1 MDGNFG
7 LDLDTVIHHVENAD
21 TFSIFFPIL
30 RRALVV
36 DLREAPGQG
45 PLIRVMPMARSAAD
59 RIRSLKRQR
68 PQLPRPTE
76 VIAIPWATYVEN
88 VVSSGVWDRLLRRLE
103 VQPPGRRGPDSQRL
117 PRGPTPLRAP
127 RNRRAHPRRPV
138 PDDLGPQVLTRWVFL
153 RGRPKIT
160 GCPVRSGNT
169 RLPNTLLGRQP
180 VGASL
185 VGARGG
191 RARH

>member
-7 LDLDTVIHHVENAD
+7 LDLDSVIHHVENAE

-36 DLREAPGQG
+36 DLREASGQG

-76 VIAIPWATYVEN
+76 VIAVPWATYIEN
-88 VVSSGVWDRLLRRLE
+88 VVSSGVWARLLQRLE
-103 VQPPGRRGPDSQRL
+103 AAGHKDATRTANACLEDLRRYERQEIGAL
-117 PRGPTPLRAP
+117 IRGDQYQTI
-127 RNRRAHPRRPV
+127 
-138 PDDLGPQVLTRWVFL
+138 W
-153 RGRPKIT
+153 
-160 GCPVRSGNT
+160 
-169 RLPNTLLGRQP
+169 
-180 VGASL
+180 
-185 VGARGG
+185 ARKS
-191 RARH
+191 

>member
-88 VVSSGVWDRLLRRLE
+88 VVSSGVWGRLLRRLE
-103 VQPPGRRGPDSQRL
+103 
-117 PRGPTPLRAP
+117 
-127 RNRRAHPRRPV
+127 
-138 PDDLGPQVLTRWVFL
+138 
-153 RGRPKIT
+153 
-160 GCPVRSGNT
+160 SGNREDAIRT
-169 RLPNTLLGRQP
+169 ANACLEDLRRYERHEI
-180 VGASL
+180 GAL
-185 VGARGG
+185 IRGDQYQTIWARKS
-191 RARH
+191 

>member
-7 LDLDTVIHHVENAD
+7 LDLDTVIRHVENAE

-36 DLREAPGQG
+36 DLREAPGQD

-76 VIAIPWATYVEN
+76 VIAIPWATYIEN
-88 VVSSGVWDRLLRRLE
+88 VVSSGVWERLLRRLE
-103 VQPPGRRGPDSQRL
+103 ASGRKDAIRTANACLEDLRRYERQEIGALIRGDQYQ
-117 PRGPTPLRAP
+117 TIWA
-127 RNRRAHPRRPV
+127 RR
-138 PDDLGPQVLTRWVFL
+138 
-153 RGRPKIT
+153 
-160 GCPVRSGNT
+160 S
-169 RLPNTLLGRQP
+169 
-180 VGASL
+180 
-185 VGARGG
+185 
-191 RARH
+191 